1 MVCTK
6 NFLMRRKRVVNVQ
19 LYTNDK
25 SNLIVWYVKG
35 DRMKKKLISGLL
47 CVAMV
52 LSLTACGGSGTGTGS
67 TGDTPSETAAPEEAA
82 EETEGAGAASG
93 EETESA
99 ASGGDGSGLEL
110 AYNLATEDFAVF
122 EGLIKDFTAETGID
136 VTIYNGG
143 DDYESAMKTR
153 MSSGDLPDMWVT
165 HGWSIIRYSEYMM
178 DLSDQPWVANIDA
191 GLKDVI
197 TNDNG
202 ELFILPITQA
212 VAAIMYNKDVLEA
225 AGVDPTTIRTW
236 DDFNAACRAIADK
249 TEATP
254 IELCLGDAFD
264 AYMLEVIWPTL
275 YSNNDI
281 ADNKAAALQ
290 DGSFDFTV
298 DGADSFQMVSDWFT
312 SGFFNEDYVSGK
324 KDDICS
330 ALANGEGGFAL
341 YSTEMI
347 PSILAYNEEA
357 NIGILPVPAKDDST
371 ASYFGTGE
379 GNFSCFGIWKDTEY
393 ADQCKQLLEYL
404 ARPEIAVQVV
414 KIDGGIPGLTDTV
427 LDENDL
433 AAYTTNAFKEA
444 QAQFDGD
451 LVYDNFFDREYL
463 PSGMWSVMGDSL
475 GTLLADGDPETSKE
489 EAMGMVQDNYSDLM
503 GN

>member
-1 MVCTK
+1 
-6 NFLMRRKRVVNVQ
+6 
-19 LYTNDK
+19 
-25 SNLIVWYVKG
+25 
-35 DRMKKKLISGLL
+35 MKKRLISGLL
-47 CVAMV
+47 CAAMT
-52 LSLTACGGSGTGTGS
+52 LSLVACGGSGSDTGS
-67 TGDTPSETAAPEEAA
+67 SSDGAAQDAGSEEASS
-82 EETEGAGAASG
+82 EEASNEEGPG
-93 EETESA
+93 EETGSDA
-99 ASGGDGSGLEL
+99 APSGDGSGLEL

-191 GLKDVI
+191 GLKNVI
-197 TNDNG
+197 TNDSG

-225 AGVDPTTIRTW
+225 AGVDPTKIRTW
-236 DDFNAACRAIADK
+236 DDFNAACQAIADK

-264 AYMLEVIWPTL
+264 AYMLEVIWPTP
-275 YSNNDI
+275 YSNTDI

-290 DGSFDFTV
+290 DGSFDFTT

-312 SGFFNEDYVSGK
+312 SGYFNEDYVSGK

-330 ALANGEGGFAL
+330 ALANAEGGFAL

-347 PSILAYNEEA
+347 PSILAYNAEA

-379 GNFSCFGIWKDTEY
+379 GNFSCFGIWKDTGY
-393 ADQCKQLLEYL
+393 ADECKQLLEYL

-427 LDENDL
+427 LEETDQ

-475 GTLLADGDPETSKE
+475 GTLLADGDPEGSKA